1 LAIDLSAEEP
11 DSEAI
16 EIQLLLEGV
25 FRRYGFDFRDYAY
38 SSIRRRIWTMI
49 AAEELQTIAQLQEK
63 LLHDRD
69 CMERFL
75 LTVTVHVTS
84 MFRDPGFYLALRDKV
99 VPLLRSSPFIRVWHV
114 GCSTGEEVYSMAILL
129 TEEGLYPKCRIYA
142 TDMSEAVLAKAKG
155 GIFPASALPEY
166 TANYQQA
173 GGQRSLSDYYTSGHE
188 HVIFQRTLSQ
198 GTVFSQHNLVTDASF
213 NEFQVI
219 LCRNVM
225 IYFNKPLADR
235 VHDLLFDSL
244 AIGGF
249 LGLGSKESIRFT
261 PHEACY
267 EELDASEH
275 LYRRRS

>member
-1 LAIDLSAEEP
+1 MAIDLSAEEP

-84 MFRDPGFYLALRDKV
+84 MFRDPGFYLALRAKV
-99 VPLLRSSPFIRVWHV
+99 VPLLRSTPFIRVWHV
-114 GCSTGEEVYSMAILL
+114 GCSTGEEVYSMTILL
-129 TEEGLYPKCRIYA
+129 TEEGLYPKCRVYA
-142 TDMSEAVLAKAKG
+142 TDMSEAVLAKAKA
-155 GIFPASALPEY
+155 GIFPAAALPEY

-267 EELDASEH
+267 EEFDASEH